1 MDVAKCS
8 QLTREAPILFSG
20 KHCWWMKVSKFDI
33 TSLCVCSCPPVDSL
47 NWTSK
52 QSLEQWRHHTHIH
65 SKTHPIPPILKMHRF
80 MLRYCC
86 KIHWT
91 PLKKK
96 MVLDLNEYYKSSI
109 PRNLN
114 LFYVFTSIDWLDQE
128 LEVRHLDPRCVSL
141 WPQRK
146 ANKPAVDKNGRNGP
160 MNREVGLWMSRQ
172 FNLSK
177 IGTRNHVEIILAGKF
192 RNGIVRR
199 ISRSTSKCA

>member
-1 MDVAKCS
+1 MLQNIPKLPVRPQYC
-8 QLTREAPILFSG
+8 SG

-33 TSLCVCSCPPVDSL
+33 TSLCVSSCPLVDSL

-114 LFYVFTSIDWLDQE
+114 LFYLFTAIDWLDQE

-172 FNLSK
+172 LYLSK
-177 IGTRNHVEIILAGKF
+177 IGTRNNVEIILGGKF

>member
-1 MDVAKCS
+1 MLQNVPNLPERPQYC
-8 QLTREAPILFSG
+8 SG

-114 LFYVFTSIDWLDQE
+114 LFYLFTSIDWLDQE

-172 FNLSK
+172 LNLSK
-177 IGTRNHVEIILAGKF
+177 IGTRNNVEIILGGKF